1 MTSSEVTTS
10 TSAVASKAGTGSLG
24 QPPPWTI
31 DGMLIG
37 AVWVVF
43 GPVGARIG
51 AAEGMEAAGFWWGLL
66 LGPVGLVVVAFGV

>member
-24 QPPPWTI
+24 QQPPWTI

-37 AVWVVF
+37 AAGELAVSLASVTAQTPDKVV
-43 GPVGARIG
+43 R
-51 AAEGMEAAGFWWGLL
+51 GLD
-66 LGPVGLVVVAFGV
+66 GRRGDTASQNTAVAP